1 MGPVGANRRIVTPL
15 CALLLACVLV
25 LASAAAG
32 KSALAADRQPASA
45 ILDRCVTSS
54 TQIERYATFAGRM
67 VALPGSTEMAMRID
81 VEERLRGQDGF
92 RPVEDAG
99 APSLG
104 VWRTSEQ
111 GVKIFK
117 DLKQVSNLQA
127 PAAYRAEIS
136 FRWIAKGIGGGR
148 DVVIKKETLHTPAC
162 KQPTPERQLGAEAS
176 AARMP

>member
-1 MGPVGANRRIVTPL
+1 MDRVSAHRRIASLPALVFA
-15 CALLLACVLV
+15 CALV

-32 KSALAADRQPASA
+32 KGALAPDRQPASVT
-45 ILDRCVTSS
+45 LEKCVTSS

-81 VEERLRGQDGF
+81 VEERLPGQDGF
-92 RPVEDAG
+92 HPLQDAG
-99 APSLG
+99 APGLG

-117 DLKQVSNLQA
+117 DLKQVTNLQA
-127 PAAYRAEIS
+127 PAAYRAEVS
-136 FRWIAKGIGGGR
+136 FRWTAKGIGGAR
-148 DVVIKKETLHTPAC
+148 DIVVKRETLRTPAC
-162 KQPTPERQLGAEAS
+162 KQLPPERQLGAEAS